1 MKPRFLIFP
10 CLLNDFQFEIIQKVI
25 EKLRKCHY
33 ELTVLC
39 SLNPEVRYLKIDC
52 IVTDLSEILKNRID
66 KGWRYNSYVLN
77 LAVVKIDYA
86 LTIVDL
92 DLSSSV
98 LPLSIELLHSYE
110 VLSQI
115 LSDCYIDYMN
125 DQF

>member
-10 CLLNDFQFEIIQKVI
+10 CLLTDEQFQIIQSVK
-25 EKLRKCHY
+25 ESLAKCHY

-77 LAVVKIDYA
+77 LAVVKLDYVI
-86 LTIVDL
+86 TIVNL
-92 DLSSSV
+92 DLCPECKV
-98 LPLSIELLHSYE
+98 LHTELLHSLE

-115 LSDCYIDYMN
+115 LSDSYIDYIK
-125 DQF
+125 DEF